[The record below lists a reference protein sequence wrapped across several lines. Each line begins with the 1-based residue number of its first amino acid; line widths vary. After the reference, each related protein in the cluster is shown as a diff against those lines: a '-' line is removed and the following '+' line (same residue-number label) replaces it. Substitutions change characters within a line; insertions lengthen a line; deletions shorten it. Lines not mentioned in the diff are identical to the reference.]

1 MDKRKQLARD
11 LYLNTNMKQ
20 LEISKYVGVSKNTIT
35 NWIKKYD
42 WKSLNNIY
50 STSNEY
56 LVNQIY
62 NHIDRIYNTRKD
74 EQRELNDT
82 EIDQLSKLGKLMTD
96 LKKDVS
102 PNIIEKSN
110 ANFADWLYKEKCFGE
125 NNFKIYKYVL
135 PYIRDYIFAM
145 YDNGGLL
152 NLNK

>member
-1 MDKRKQLARD
+1 MDKKKQLARD
-11 LYLNTNMKQ
+11 LYLNTNMTQ

-42 WKSLNNIY
+42 WKNLNNIY

-56 LVNQIY
+56 LTNQIY
-62 NHIDRIYNTRKD
+62 SHINRIYNTRKD

-96 LKKDVS
+96 LKKDVT

-110 ANFADWLYKEKCFGE
+110 GNFADWLYKEKCSEKKNLEFLQHL
-125 NNFKIYKYVL
+125 IYHIKDYV
-135 PYIRDYIFAM
+135 FTV